1 MARHKRQAVEP
12 LPTIWNCPDELWD
25 NIVVPTLHELDP
37 EPHTGRPRIDQRK
50 ALDGIIF
57 QMRSGCQWDQLP
69 ARFGAKSTVHDWFQ
83 RWNKNNV
90 MEKIMAMLIEECED
104 LSGVYWDWQSADG
117 AMAKARFGGIMSVR
131 TPRIA
136 GKTAQNAVCSSM
148 STATFRAPC
157 SSPGPSSRATR
168 RP

>member
-1 MARHKRQAVEP
+1 MAKKRKRKA
-12 LPTIWNCPDELWD
+12 
-25 NIVVPTLHELDP
+25 VPTLGTIWEISDDLWERIRP
-37 EPHTGRPRIDQRK
+37 ILVEFWPKKATGRKVANWRQI
-50 ALDGIIF
+50 LNGIIF
-57 QMRSGCQWDQLP
+57 RMRSGCQWDQLP

-148 STATFRAPC
+148 STAVLLA
-157 SSPGPSSRATR
+157 
-168 RP
+168 